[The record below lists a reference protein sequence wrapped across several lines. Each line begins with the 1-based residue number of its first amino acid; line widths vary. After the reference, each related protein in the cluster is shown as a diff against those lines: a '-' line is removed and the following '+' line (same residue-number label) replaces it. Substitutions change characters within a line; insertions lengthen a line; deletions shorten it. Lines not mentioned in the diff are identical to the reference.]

1 MAFRPARICSCG
13 CGRVL
18 RGDERCPIQATR
30 QAARKAAAEAAR
42 PTARQRGYTSKWER
56 ESKAFLAQPGH
67 ERCVH
72 CGAPATLVDHKQA
85 HKGDMKLF
93 WSRSNWQPSCGA
105 CNRRKAI
112 REEGAFGRPLK
123 TGGPA

>member
-1 MAFRPARICSCG
+1 MPLRPPRICACG

-18 RGDERCPIQATR
+18 QDGQMCPVT
-30 QAARKAAAEAAR
+30 AARRKAAARATEASR
-42 PTARQRGYTSKWER
+42 PSARQRGYDTKWER

-93 WSRSNWQPSCGA
+93 WSRSNWQPSCGR
-105 CNRRKAI
+105 CNRAKAI
-112 REEGAFGRPLK
+112 RCEGGFGRPIRS
-123 TGGPA
+123 